1 MASTDASSL
10 SAPPKQEA
18 TLTPL
23 GQRLVLALR
32 HVAQQHDELQMAVR
46 GFERYLRKNPI
57 ADEDIRGGLNT
68 IREHIALILDDAP
81 SEVTQA

>member
-1 MASTDASSL
+1 MASGESSP
-10 SAPPKQEA
+10 SVQPKQES

-32 HVAQQHDELQMAVR
+32 HVAQEHDELQMAVR

-57 ADEDIRGGLNT
+57 ADDDIRGGLNA
-68 IREHIALILDDAP
+68 IRQHIAVILDEPA
-81 SEVTQA
+81 EVTNA

>member
-1 MASTDASSL
+1 MASPDASSL
-10 SAPPKQEA
+10 SAPRNEA

-32 HVAQQHDELQMAVR
+32 HVAQEHDELQMAVR

-57 ADEDIRGGLNT
+57 ADDDIRGGLNA
-68 IREHIALILDDAP
+68 IRTHIAVILDEPA
-81 SEVTQA
+81 EVTNA